1 MKRDGLERDELERDG
16 LEWNEKGW
24 IGWDEMTCG
33 LD

>member
-1 MKRDGLERDELERDG
+1 MDWKEMNWKEM
-16 LEWNEKGW
+16 EWNEKGW

>member
-1 MKRDGLERDELERDG
+1 MEGDGLERDG